1 MAIKEET
8 EKIGINSEH
17 DKAIKCLQL
26 KLTNLVPVDPCRY
39 KKMGWPLLNFDSKS
53 SVSFLIKDFGRRCLK
68 KKPPSNL
75 YFLGLYENENLK
87 KYTCLITLT
96 MIQLFEKMNVKTD
109 KCMHIIKLISSR
121 HIKIHCNL
129 PCSYCNL
136 FIYIKVK
143 IRNSS

>member
-1 MAIKEET
+1 MP
-8 EKIGINSEH
+8 EK
-17 DKAIKCLQL
+17 K
-26 KLTNLVPVDPCRY
+26 T
-39 KKMGWPLLNFDSKS
+39 
-53 SVSFLIKDFGRRCLK
+53 
-68 KKPPSNL
+68 PSNL

-121 HIKIHCNL
+121 HFKIHCNL

-143 IRNSS
+143 IPNSS